1 MQSDFDELTELN
13 HQISVTESAGDK
25 QSLDG
30 ILAPVVAFRRASGA
44 FDDRASFLEKVAS
57 SIPRETTIRSI
68 DLVGQDRAVV
78 TCVVS
83 MPEGDQE
90 KIFHNVRLFVRV
102 QDSWK
107 LLGWANEPA

>member
-1 MQSDFDELTELN
+1 
-13 HQISVTESAGDK
+13 
-25 QSLDG
+25 
-30 ILAPVVAFRRASGA
+30 
-44 FDDRASFLEKVAS
+44 
-57 SIPRETTIRSI
+57 
-68 DLVGQDRAVV
+68 
-78 TCVVS
+78 